1 MAQFELN
8 WVGEYIPQN
17 VGLNNFLNDKLTEDT
32 YGLYYSV
39 QFQGDAETY
48 LLQAKK
54 APVEGQPEW
63 GMIEMSKSGKSK
75 RFKRVKR
82 EDAIGHSPSP
92 GSAPGGSQSTEKAY
106 LKDIS
111 DIPFRMLVECLKL
124 DDYQH
129 LKKDAPYRS
138 EFLQFVKE
146 MSDEL
151 LNMIDKVR
159 SGSVGAVPT
168 PSLPIKEPSAA
179 AASLKDQWNKTIK
192 TTADLEYGDE
202 PFQE

>member
-82 EDAIGHSPSP
+82 EDAIGHSTSP

-106 LKDIS
+106 LKDTS
-111 DIPFRMLVECLKL
+111 DLP
-124 DDYQH
+124 
-129 LKKDAPYRS
+129 RS
-138 EFLQFVKE
+138 FIV
-146 MSDEL
+146 EL
-151 LNMIDKVR
+151 LKYYDVQSLYNSPKYTEMINLAQSLNDDCLAMINANR
-159 SGSVGAVPT
+159 GSIGESPHSS
-168 PSLPIKEPSAA
+168 PSIKEPSAA
-179 AASLKDQWNKTIK
+179 PSLKDQWNKTTK
-192 TTADLEYGDE
+192 TNAEEYGDE
-202 PFQE
+202 PYQD